1 MESPISDEPG
11 PVVLAFEIASPSP
24 IINASLSVSA
34 KEFKQRQAVTVQGS
48 ANVEFKLPEDFD
60 EPKINYTLT
69 DASGRALAQGELA
82 LDDLRQEDSVTV
94 SDVKIDQETYSP
106 GESAHFVVTLEGRS
120 PFGYRLEVTAKD
132 ANTETLLDDSRK
144 GIFSKGKSIQEFRV
158 EIPAEAKGIVTI
170 ELKAFGGLTRKLFG
184 QLVREI
190 IVNETQNNKTEDR
203 GSRIEDRR

>member
-1 MESPISDEPG
+1 MKARLAAGRPNPSPDAEIKTLAERLSRAQESETNISVVPAPPTAATDAAAPEQPNETQGAVIKKRSAKFERRGKSEGIKPLAAEQPTSTPAGKFEAPIYDEPTS
-11 PVVLAFEIASPSP
+11 VVLVFDITAPSP

-94 SDVKIDQETYSP
+94 SDV
-106 GESAHFVVTLEGRS
+106 
-120 PFGYRLEVTAKD
+120 
-132 ANTETLLDDSRK
+132 
-144 GIFSKGKSIQEFRV
+144 
-158 EIPAEAKGIVTI
+158 
-170 ELKAFGGLTRKLFG
+170 
-184 QLVREI
+184 
-190 IVNETQNNKTEDR
+190 
-203 GSRIEDRR
+203 